1 MKNEITNGIYAK
13 EIYQL
18 IRIEN
23 ISLGLAHLS
32 ISLEQP
38 WMAEYLFGQRKSQ
51 SHQQNRPVNG
61 MKTDD
66 VLSDQMQVRRPVFF
80 KLLCAVT
87 IAVIT
92 DAGDVIGQRI
102 QPYIDHMLWIK
113 IHRDSPF
120 KGGSGYTQI
129 LKSREKE
136 I

>member
-38 WMAEYLFGQRKSQ
+38 WMAEYLFRQRKSQ
-51 SHQQNRPVNG
+51 SHQENRPVNG

-66 VLSDQMQVRRPVFF
+66 VLSDQMQVRRPVVFQ
-80 KLLCAVT
+80 LLCPVT
-87 IAVIT
+87 IAVIAA
-92 DAGDVIGQRI
+92 AGHGTGPR
-102 QPYIDHMLWIK
+102 
-113 IHRDSPF
+113 
-120 KGGSGYTQI
+120 
-129 LKSREKE
+129 
-136 I
+136 